1 MSEPNFSLGINFEVE
16 NIAVNEYLS
25 DKTQLTEQKF
35 NNFVEEQRNQKTV
48 KKNNSEVIK
57 FVKFIQEPP
66 RSCIF
71 LGFSVLNSK
80 FRNLLTTLNF

>member
-25 DKTQLTEQKF
+25 DKTQRAEQKF
-35 NNFVEEQRNQKTV
+35 NNFVEEQRNQKIV
-48 KKNNSEVIK
+48 KKNNSDVIK
-57 FVKFIQEPP
+57 FVKFILEPP

-71 LGFSVLNSK
+71 VGFSVLNSVQI
-80 FRNLLTTLNF
+80 

>member
-1 MSEPNFSLGINFEVE
+1 MSEPNYSLGINFEVE

-25 DKTQLTEQKF
+25 DKTQLAEQKF

-48 KKNNSEVIK
+48 KKNNSDVIK

-66 RSCIF
+66 RSWIF
-71 LGFSVLNSK
+71 LGFSVLNSVQI
-80 FRNLLTTLNF
+80 

>member
-25 DKTQLTEQKF
+25 DKTQLAEQKF

-48 KKNNSEVIK
+48 KKNNSDVIK

-66 RSCIF
+66 RSWIF
-71 LGFSVLNSK
+71 LGFSVLNSVQI
-80 FRNLLTTLNF
+80 